1 MKPKLSKA
9 AEKLRTQVNRAYP
22 DRDKTSD
29 GWLGDAAHSF
39 RPSDHNP
46 SEPFGIVR
54 AIDIDRDLS
63 GGAKPD
69 IMPYLADQIRI
80 CAKKDKRI
88 KYIIFDRKIASA
100 KSLWRWRTYRGINPH
115 AKHCHVSFNETGD
128 FDPRPFNIPLL
139 EN

>member
-29 GWLGDAAHSF
+29 GWLGDAAHSL

-46 SEPFGIVR
+46 SQPLGIVR

-63 GGAKPD
+63 GAAKPD

-100 KSLWRWRTYRGINPH
+100 KAHLPISGSSLQIRRFPLVH
-115 AKHCHVSFNETGD
+115 KVSY
-128 FDPRPFNIPLL
+128 L
-139 EN
+139 